1 MLAKKNQE
9 DGTPS
14 RAEMI
19 QTGHFLSGP
28 PTHNSCQCAELL
40 EDDQHSVW
48 QAAEL
53 NDTTNKA
60 KAMAWS
66 KHEQEARPFF

>member
-1 MLAKKNQE
+1 MEQEKTIIQVLIKKNQE
-9 DGTPS
+9 DGTES

-19 QTGHFLSGP
+19 QMGHFLRGP

-40 EDDQHSVW
+40 GDEQHGVW

-60 KAMAWS
+60 KVMA
-66 KHEQEARPFF
+66 